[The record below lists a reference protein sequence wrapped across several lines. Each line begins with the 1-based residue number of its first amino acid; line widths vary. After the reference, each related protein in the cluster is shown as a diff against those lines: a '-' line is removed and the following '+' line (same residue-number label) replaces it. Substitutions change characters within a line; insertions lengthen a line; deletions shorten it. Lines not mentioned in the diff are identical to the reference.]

1 MQSPYDYFQEFFRV
15 NHLGKPEPKFP
26 VWICSGPDQE
36 ILNPRHSVHIL
47 PHLQKIDTRISA
59 LLELVADRAAT
70 PDPGPCYDDLLRLHR
85 HAEKLFQQAVYLD
98 TKDRDS
104 WGSIQERYTTDAE
117 RARPSSRLADL
128 KAFWKG
134 RLEQILEAEADQAY
148 AL

>member
-1 MQSPYDYFQEFFRV
+1 
-15 NHLGKPEPKFP
+15 
-26 VWICSGPDQE
+26 
-36 ILNPRHSVHIL
+36 
-47 PHLQKIDTRISA
+47 

-70 PDPGPCYDDLLRLHR
+70 PDPGPCYDDLLRLHQ

-134 RLEQILEAEADQAY
+134 RLEQILEAEADHAY